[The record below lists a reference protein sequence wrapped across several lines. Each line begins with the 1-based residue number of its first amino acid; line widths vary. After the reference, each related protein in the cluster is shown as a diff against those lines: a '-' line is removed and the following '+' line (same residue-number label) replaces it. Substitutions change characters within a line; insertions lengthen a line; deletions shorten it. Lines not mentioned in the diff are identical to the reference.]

1 MLLRPFTDFLNQ
13 KGSHEFNNKRFLMSY
28 TVPVRTAWVVVP
40 VPLFALIYGCF
51 LPESPIYLS
60 KVSKFGTTTVFP
72 IVFYF
77 SLDCF
82 EM

>member
-1 MLLRPFTDFLNQ
+1 MLLRPFKDFFI
-13 KGSHEFNNKRFLMSY
+13 GSYKFNNKRFLMSH

-60 KVSKFGTTTVFP
+60 KVRKFITITTMFL
-72 IVFYF
+72 IDFDF
-77 SLDCF
+77 SF
-82 EM
+82 R